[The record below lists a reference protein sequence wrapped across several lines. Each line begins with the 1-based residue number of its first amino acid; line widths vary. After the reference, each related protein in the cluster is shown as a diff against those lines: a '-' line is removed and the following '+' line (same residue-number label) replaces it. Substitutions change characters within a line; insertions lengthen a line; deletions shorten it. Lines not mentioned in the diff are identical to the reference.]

1 MSRYLRLVY
10 PPSLLDQPILYH
22 LLKQSDLLVNIRQAH
37 ITYEEGWLEVELI
50 GTPEAMQRAVTWLQ
64 EQGIQV
70 QHIPADKEQ
79 H

>member
-10 PPSLLDQPILYH
+10 PPSLLDQPILYQ

-37 ITYEEGWLEVELI
+37 ITFEEGWLEVELT
-50 GTPEAMQRAVTWLQ
+50 GTPEAIQRAMTWLQ
-64 EQGIQV
+64 EQGIQI